1 MLSKYYFSENGNGNS
16 SNKVSANVQMPTTAK
31 SPAAFDLLGLD
42 TPNGLSTSNNLVSGK
57 DSTQSMAQK
66 LPTPLCADGV
76 PTKLSA
82 QLDLLCIGEGMKYIF
97 RYGDIFKP
105 TIKGWSLTLLH

>member
-1 MLSKYYFSENGNGNS
+1 MFFKFYFSENGNGTS

-42 TPNGLSTSNNLVSGK
+42 TANGLSTSNNLVNSK
-57 DSTQSMAQK
+57 DSTQSVAQK

-82 QLDLLCIGEGMKYIF
+82 QLDLLSIGEGTKCLIF
-97 RYGDIFKP
+97 RYGNILD
-105 TIKGWSLTLLH
+105 TITLM